1 MDAMGK
7 KKKEKSKK
15 RSTQQVQQTQQV
27 APYRCPHC
35 PHCQSNPGPPA
46 FGDLTIREGMD
57 LLKEIGFLDE
67 NGQATDKYRD
77 WGDGISRAC
86 DQVYLHD
93 LYALK

>member
-1 MDAMGK
+1 
-7 KKKEKSKK
+7 
-15 RSTQQVQQTQQV
+15 
-27 APYRCPHC
+27 
-35 PHCQSNPGPPA
+35 
-46 FGDLTIREGMD
+46 MD